1 MNSEKRTVIIT
12 GGNHGIGEYITRAF
26 HQAGYYVV
34 IGGRTDTGLAKELGE
49 RAKFVVID
57 VRQESDHKKLADAAI
72 SWTGQLDCYVNNAG
86 YSGWRPIGEIDE
98 EFWSD
103 MIDTNLKGVLWGCK
117 AAASVLKSGG
127 CIINISS
134 MAGKRGSANNA
145 AYCASKFGVN
155 GITQSLAKELGPR
168 GIRVVALCP
177 VLIKTEGLLEALKD
191 PRSPVKGGDVNAFFE
206 SFAASQSALG
216 RLPTA
221 QEVGNVCVFMA
232 SDQASAITGQC
243 LNVDCGVFPQ

>member
-1 MNSEKRTVIIT
+1 MRINKKTVIIT
-12 GGNHGIGEYITRAF
+12 GGNHGIGEHITRAF
-26 HQAGYYVV
+26 HDAGYYVL

-49 RAKFVVID
+49 RAKFLSID
-57 VRQESDHKKLADAAI
+57 VRQEKDHEALVQAAVD
-72 SWTGQLDCYVNNAG
+72 WTGQLDCYVNNAG
-86 YSGWRPIGEIDE
+86 YSGWRPIEEIDE
-98 EFWSD
+98 TFWND

-117 AAASVLKSGG
+117 AATSALQSGSS
-127 CIINISS
+127 IINISS
-134 MAGKRGSANNA
+134 MAGKRGSTNNA

-191 PRSPVKGGDVNAFFE
+191 PRSPVKGGDVNTFFE

-232 SDQASAITGQC
+232 SDLASAITGQC
-243 LNVDCGVFPQ
+243 LNIDCGVFPQ